1 MQADVYRQLPA
12 VYRGCESY
20 GAMTSSHRLGVAE
33 PPRPA
38 VRHRPQL
45 WPATAAALISLALIS
60 GGCGS
65 TNQKVRSTTGAR
77 ASASSTEPS
86 VTGYIN
92 AVTKIHAPVANA
104 SSRFFHSPRSKQ
116 LAQARSLRLA
126 YDSAA
131 RQLQGLRAPRAG
143 MTPARA
149 LLAAW
154 RKGAADLTTV
164 LSRRPFD
171 PGNAWTVAVKTEQSG
186 EQSFGSVL
194 TIP

>member
-1 MQADVYRQLPA
+1 MNA
-12 VYRGCESY
+12 S
-20 GAMTSSHRLGVAE
+20 
-33 PPRPA
+33 RP
-38 VRHRPQL
+38 
-45 WPATAAALISLALIS
+45 WPASTAALISAALIT

-65 TNQKVRSTTGAR
+65 MTQKPSSTATAR
-77 ASASSTEPS
+77 ANASSSELS

-92 AVTKIHAPVANA
+92 AVTRLHAPVANA
-104 SSRFFHSPRSKQ
+104 SSRFFHAPRSKR

-143 MTPARA
+143 TTQARA
-149 LLAAW
+149 LLDAW
-154 RKGAADLTTV
+154 RQGAAELANV
-164 LSRRPFD
+164 LSGRSFD
-171 PGNAWTVAVKTEQSG
+171 PGRAWTVAVKTEQSS

>member
-1 MQADVYRQLPA
+1 VLI
-12 VYRGCESY
+12 S
-20 GAMTSSHRLGVAE
+20 
-33 PPRPA
+33 
-38 VRHRPQL
+38 
-45 WPATAAALISLALIS
+45 AALIT

-65 TNQKVRSTTGAR
+65 TTTQKPRSTTTAR

-104 SSRFFHSPRSKQ
+104 SSRFFHSPRSEL

-143 MTPARA
+143 VTPARA

-154 RKGAADLTTV
+154 RKGAADLATV

-171 PGNAWTVAVKTEQSG
+171 PGNAWTVAVNAEQSS
-186 EQSFGSVL
+186 EPSFGSVL